1 MKKILFFFLLL
12 PALASA
18 QTAKDTVNV
27 LTDAE
32 ITAGTARD
40 SLKFY
45 YVEGTWKKLRL
56 DSLAKY
62 TRVKLVGDKGDIT
75 VSNNGDTWSID
86 AGAVVWEDLAQAV
99 KDSIGA
105 GGGGGGGV
113 TSITA
118 GTGLTG
124 GTITTSGTIAA
135 DTNFLI
141 TVNDTTAMLAPYLR
155 EADTLTLSN
164 RINLKLNISDTTAML
179 SPYLRETDTLTL
191 SNRINLKL
199 NISDTTAMLAPYLRE
214 ADTLTLSNRINL
226 KQNILIAGT
235 GIGISNDTISWTG
248 SGGVADGDKGDITV
262 SASGATWTID
272 NGAVT
277 GAKIASSTIT
287 GDKLAIT
294 GISGDAAHLVGA
306 ISGGNADTVRVG
318 SGLQLSSGELRAD
331 TMAMIIACSDETTN
345 LTTGAAKVT
354 FRAPFAFTILGVRAN
369 VKTAPTGN
377 TIVVIIKEGGNSIF
391 STNLSIDASEKTS
404 VTAAVPVVISDSSIA
419 DDAEMTIDI
428 DQIGS
433 TVAGVGLKVTILYR
447 KN

>member
-27 LTDAE
+27 LSDDE
-32 ITAGTARD
+32 ISQGTARD

-105 GGGGGGGV
+105 GGGGGGV

-141 TVNDTTAMLAPYLR
+141 TVYDTA
-155 EADTLTLSN
+155 
-164 RINLKLNISDTTAML
+164 AML
-179 SPYLRETDTLTL
+179 SPYLLEADTLTL

-199 NISDTTAMLAPYLRE
+199 NISDTTAMLAPYLRA

-248 SGGVADGDKGDITV
+248 SGGVADGDKGDIDVTSSGTV
-262 SASGATWTID
+262 WTID
-272 NGAVT
+272 TAAVT
-277 GAKIASSTIT
+277 GLKIASTTVT

-331 TMAMIIACSDETTN
+331 TAAMIIACSDETTAI
-345 LTTGAAKVT
+345 TTGNEKVT
-354 FRAPFAFTILGVRAN
+354 FRMPFNVTIIGVAGSLSTASSSGLPEFDINGVGGTTIFTT
-369 VKTAPTGN
+369 KPT
-377 TIVVIIKEGGNSIF
+377 
-391 STNLSIDASEKTS
+391 IDANEKTTYEATTAS
-404 VTAAVPVVISDSSIA
+404 VLDSTKVNIPR
-419 DDAEMTIDI
+419 DTEMTIDI
-428 DQIGS
+428 D
-433 TVAGVGLKVTILYR
+433 TAGTGAKGLKVTILYR